1 MSNPIKYRVFICTKQ
16 RDPNNAEGCCFNCGG
31 VEIYQAF
38 LAEIEQRQLEDRVEI
53 RQSGCLD
60 HCELGAIALVA
71 QVKIYEP
78 AWLPT
83 KIQKRILAN
92 KHYYTQLQIADIPE
106 LVESHLIEG
115 QPLERKLFYG
125 E

>member
-1 MSNPIKYRVFICTKQ
+1 MLNPIKHRVFVCTKQ
-16 RDPNNAEGCCFNCGG
+16 RDLNNTEGCCFNCGG

-60 HCELGAIALVA
+60 RCELGAIALVS

-78 AWLPT
+78 SWLPT

-92 KHYYTQLQIADIPE
+92 KHCYTRLQIVDIPE
-106 LVESHLIEG
+106 IVESHFIKG

>member
-1 MSNPIKYRVFICTKQ
+1 MSNPIKYRVFVCTKK
-16 RDPNNAEGCCFNCGG
+16 RAINDPEGCCFNCGG

-38 LAEIEQRQLEDRVEI
+38 VDEVRQRQLEDRVEI

-60 HCELGAIALVA
+60 RCQIGVVALVD
-71 QVKIYEP
+71 QIKSTEP

-92 KHYYTQLQIADIPE
+92 KHWYAQLDITDVAE
-106 LVESHLIEG
+106 IVENHFVNG
-115 QPLERKLFYG
+115 QPLERKSSYV
-125 E
+125 

>member
-1 MSNPIKYRVFICTKQ
+1 MFNPIKHRVFVCTKQ
-16 RDPNNAEGCCFNCGG
+16 RDPNNTEGCCVNCGG

-38 LAEIEQRQLEDRVEI
+38 LSEIEQRQLEDRVEI

-60 HCELGAIALVA
+60 RCKLGAIALVS

-106 LVESHLIEG
+106 IVESHFMKG
-115 QPLERKLFYG
+115 QPLERKSLYG